1 MYEFNWNNCWGK
13 RLLEIIFLMEKSFY
27 GENDTCTE
35 NDCRM
40 SGFKRWIKNGGQR
53 NVKIEW
59 SDVNQF
65 IVCRCLWPQRKNVI
79 SSYLYIFLKLSLC
92 WMVRNAV
99 KTKANEK
106 SGFKLVRIC
115 ICEAANVESI
125 LIEMNFFSYHWSGS
139 IYQTKL

>member
-40 SGFKRWIKNGGQR
+40 SGFKRWIKNSGQR

-59 SDVNQF
+59 SDVNQKRYIKLF
-65 IVCRCLWPQRKNVI
+65 V
-79 SSYLYIFLKLSLC
+79 YIFKVVIVC